1 MAVKLVNINLGAS
14 RNDDEDV
21 GTLSIIV
28 TGKSGLGKSC
38 LVNALI
44 GEKVA
49 IEGPAK
55 TPCIATMNSYCTQKN
70 CIDVVVWDS
79 LLQDGACNEEK
90 YLEDMEKQLH
100 KSLEVMMP

>member
-1 MAVKLVNINLGAS
+1 MAVKLVNINLEAS
-14 RNDDEDV
+14 RNDGEDV

-79 LLQDGACNEEK
+79 LLYRMVLVTK
-90 YLEDMEKQLH
+90 
-100 KSLEVMMP
+100 KSILKIWKSSFIEASRL